1 MATHTASWTQPGF
14 PNRRNG
20 FDRAGFVGG
29 TSGSGQALQ
38 QRRGASKQP
47 AGLMMVILRVLVLPL
62 VIAAVLLLAL
72 APASTADNSI
82 SRVDTY
88 AVVAGDTLWEI
99 AANVTPP
106 SADVRA
112 TIAQIEELNGLATG
126 TIEPGQV
133 LLIPARSPL
142 G

>member
-1 MATHTASWTQPGF
+1 MLS
-14 PNRRNG
+14 
-20 FDRAGFVGG
+20 
-29 TSGSGQALQ
+29 
-38 QRRGASKQP
+38 
-47 AGLMMVILRVLVLPL
+47 LRVLVLPL